1 MRIGD
6 LLRARD
12 KIQVGVVR
20 IYTDDQCD
28 SWETHVKKG
37 ETFVLLDEHQNSWK
51 QDVCKVLFP
60 VEFVGFIVWMLRWWN
75 EKRNPRVL
83 GLNP

>member
-1 MRIGD
+1 MGFRVGD
-6 LLRARD
+6 LLRARN

-20 IYTDDQCD
+20 IYTEQNC
-28 SWETHVKKG
+28 SEWETHVKKG

-60 VEFVGFIVWMLRWWN
+60 RGIRWVYRLDVEVV
-75 EKRNPRVL
+75 E
-83 GLNP
+83 

>member
-1 MRIGD
+1 MRVGD
-6 LLRARD
+6 LLRAKN

-28 SWETHVKKG
+28 LWETHVKRG
-37 ETFVLLDEHQNSWK
+37 ETFVLLEEHQNSRK

-60 VEFVGFIVWMLRWWN
+60 RGVGWVYRLDVEVV
-75 EKRNPRVL
+75 E
-83 GLNP
+83 

>member
-1 MRIGD
+1 MIPGD
-6 LLRARD
+6 LLQTKS

-20 IYTDDQCD
+20 IYTDNQCD

-37 ETFVLLDEHQNSWK
+37 ETFVLLEEHQNQWG

-60 VEFVGFIVWMLRWWN
+60 RGIRWVYRLDVEVV
-75 EKRNPRVL
+75 E
-83 GLNP
+83 